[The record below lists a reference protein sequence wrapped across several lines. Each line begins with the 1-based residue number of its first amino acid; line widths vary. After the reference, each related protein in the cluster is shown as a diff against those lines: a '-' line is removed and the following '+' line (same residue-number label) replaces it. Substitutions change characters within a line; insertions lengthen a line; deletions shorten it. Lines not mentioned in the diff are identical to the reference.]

1 MLKSQIES
9 VLFVS
14 SNAINLEKLKRFFKV
29 ETEELKAALE
39 NLKNEY
45 SADSGRGV
53 MLLIQEH
60 SEEMKNEYQIVS
72 NTENLEIVQ
81 KFLKLSD
88 SVDLTKIALETL
100 TIIAYRGP
108 VKRTELEYVRGVNSR
123 QILNQLLSRE
133 LVIEVEPDV
142 FESSIKFLQI
152 MGLNN
157 LEDLSNYENLHNLNL
172 MPEIE
177 NHGEKLENDIVETQ
191 GEEEIKNKKE
201 EIVFEKNVETQ
212 SRIEPG
218 MTASDENE
226 E

>member
-29 ETEELKAALE
+29 EIEELKQALDE
-39 NLKNEY
+39 LKKEY
-45 SADSGRGV
+45 SVDSGRGV
-53 MLLIQEH
+53 MFLVQEH
-60 SEEMKNEYQIVS
+60 SDEMKNEYQIVS

-108 VKRTELEYVRGVNSR
+108 IKRTELEYVRGVNSR

-133 LVIEVEPDV
+133 LIIEVEPDV

-172 MPEIE
+172 MPEME
-177 NHGEKLENDIVETQ
+177 DHGEKLENVNEEILKQVQDDSKQVEMQKNVSDVETQ
-191 GEEEIKNKKE
+191 DFVSREEND
-201 EIVFEKNVETQ
+201 N
-212 SRIEPG
+212 
-218 MTASDENE
+218 ENNL
-226 E
+226 

>member
-39 NLKNEY
+39 ELKNEY
-45 SADSGRGV
+45 SADSDRGV
-53 MLLIQEH
+53 MLLTQEH
-60 SEEMKNEYQIVS
+60 SDEMKNEYQIVS

-152 MGLNN
+152 MGLNK

-172 MPEIE
+172 MPDMEK
-177 NHGEKLENDIVETQ
+177 HGEKLENVNEEILKHTPGHILLPDGNSPRVQ
-191 GEEEIKNKKE
+191 DDSEEE
-201 EIVFEKNVETQ
+201 
-212 SRIEPG
+212 
-218 MTASDENE
+218 DNE

>member
-29 ETEELKAALE
+29 EIEELKQALDE
-39 NLKNEY
+39 LKKEY
-45 SADSGRGV
+45 SVDSGRGV
-53 MLLIQEH
+53 MLLVQEH
-60 SEEMKNEYQIVS
+60 SDEMKNEYQIVS

-108 VKRTELEYVRGVNSR
+108 IKRTELEYVRGVNSR

-133 LVIEVEPDV
+133 LIIEVEPDV

-172 MPEIE
+172 MPEME
-177 NHGEKLENDIVETQ
+177 DNGEKLENVNEEILKQVQDDSKQVEMQKNVSDVETQ
-191 GEEEIKNKKE
+191 DFTSYEEDDN
-201 EIVFEKNVETQ
+201 
-212 SRIEPG
+212 
-218 MTASDENE
+218 ENNL
-226 E
+226 